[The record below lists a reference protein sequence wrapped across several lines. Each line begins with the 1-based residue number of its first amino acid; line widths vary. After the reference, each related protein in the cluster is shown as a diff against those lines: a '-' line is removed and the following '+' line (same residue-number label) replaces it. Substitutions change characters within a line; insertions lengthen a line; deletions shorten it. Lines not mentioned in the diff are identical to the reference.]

1 MLQVKN
7 LTRKYPSAQ
16 SDIIALNSVSFQVEK
31 NEVIAITGASG
42 SGKSTLLGLLAGLDR
57 PTSGSIEVQGTDL
70 AELSEDALALW
81 RGSNLGYVFQNYQL
95 ISSLT
100 ALENVALPAELASD
114 NDAYEKARKLLESV
128 GISHRLNNYPGQLS
142 GGEQQRVAIA
152 RALIRKPEII
162 LADEP
167 TGNLDSVSGD
177 AILNLLFAV
186 RKSATLIMVTHNPKI
201 AELADREIILKDG
214 KIHVQAGAGI
224 VADSEPAKEHQECRN
239 KAQAALAAIP
249 AQR

>member
-7 LTRKYPSAQ
+7 LTRKYPSAEF
-16 SDIIALNSVSFQVEK
+16 DIIALNSVSFQVEK

-214 KIHVQAGAGI
+214 KILREIIHRKKAAPRKKKK
-224 VADSEPAKEHQECRN
+224 PAVN
-239 KAQAALAAIP
+239 KTGKK
-249 AQR
+249 